1 VLRLAI
7 AQMRPRKGAYEEN
20 LARLG
25 ALVREVAVS
34 ADPPELLVAPEAALT
49 GYFLEG
55 GVRDLAV
62 SADQLFHDLSCQHR
76 DAHAP
81 PLDVALGFYE
91 VHQNRLFNS
100 GLYATLGGP
109 GAGIRHVHRKVF
121 LPTYGVFDEER
132 FVEAGRGV
140 QAFDTR
146 WGRAAILICEDAWH
160 SFTPMLAALGG
171 AQLILIPSASPA
183 RGVEPAEEAPGR
195 PASLARWNRLVQD
208 IAGEHGVYVAL
219 AQLVGFEGGKAFPGG
234 SLVAGPR
241 GELLAEAPIFEE
253 ALLRVTL
260 DFEEITRARAD
271 MPLLSDLEMRLPH
284 LLGSL
289 HEARRGAKGGAPS
302 RVGGAV
308 GSAGRPGSPGTQGI
322 GGAGVGE
329 AGAASAVRRGVNL
342 SGAKGQSAGHGPLR
356 SAQGD
361 RDADQAKPGTR
372 QDDPGAAQDDLGAAQ
387 VDSGDSQNAP
397 GSPPV
402 GPCDAA
408 PIPHV
413 ALAPASMRADPSR
426 DPLAID
432 AALTR
437 RWLVEF
443 IRDEI
448 QRRRGFERV
457 VIGLSGGVDSSV
469 VAYLAAEAL
478 GPGNVVGVRMP
489 YRTSSP
495 ESLAHA
501 QLVVDALGIEAA
513 TIDISAAVDGLAGA
527 MHEQPDASRLGNMMA
542 RTRMI
547 TLFDLSAARRAL
559 PLGTGNKTERL
570 FGYFTWHADDSPPVN
585 PIGDLF
591 KSQVWALARDL
602 GLPDVIV
609 SKPAS
614 ADLITGQTDEGD
626 FGISYPRADAIL
638 HWILLG
644 YGSPEIAA
652 LGFSEEEIALVRRRL
667 DSTHW
672 KRRLPTVAMLSATAI
687 GEYYLRPVDY

>member
-1 VLRLAI
+1 MLRLAI
-7 AQMRPRKGAYEEN
+7 AQVRPQKGAYQEN
-20 LARLG
+20 LCRFG
-25 ALVREVAVS
+25 ALFREVGAWPE
-34 ADPPELLVAPEAALT
+34 PPELLVAPETALT

-55 GVRDLAV
+55 GVRDLAI
-62 SADQLFHDLSCQHR
+62 SADQLFDDLSRQHEE
-76 DAHAP
+76 AGIP

-91 VHQNRLFNS
+91 VHGNRLYNS

-109 GAGIRHVHRKVF
+109 DTGIRHIHRKIF

-132 FVEAGRGV
+132 FVEAGRSV

-146 WGRAAILICEDAWH
+146 WGRAALLICEDAWH
-160 SFTPMLAALGG
+160 SFTPMLAALDG
-171 AQLILIPSASPA
+171 AQVIIIPSASPA
-183 RGVEPAEEAPGR
+183 RGVITTDETAGR
-195 PASLARWNRLVQD
+195 PVSLARWSRLVQD

-234 SLVAGPR
+234 SILAGPR
-241 GELLAEAPIFEE
+241 GDILAQAPVFQEAIIPAVI
-253 ALLRVTL
+253 

-271 MPLLSDLEMRLPH
+271 LPLLADLEMRLPH

-289 HEARRGAKGGAPS
+289 HAARRERGEPGKVSGDGGK
-302 RVGGAV
+302 RVGKNSPK
-308 GSAGRPGSPGTQGI
+308 GSEPER
-322 GGAGVGE
+322 
-329 AGAASAVRRGVNL
+329 GAA
-342 SGAKGQSAGHGPLR
+342 LR
-356 SAQGD
+356 PPVPPAQG
-361 RDADQAKPGTR
+361 
-372 QDDPGAAQDDLGAAQ
+372 AAVPL
-387 VDSGDSQNAP
+387 
-397 GSPPV
+397 PP
-402 GPCDAA
+402 
-408 PIPHV
+408 
-413 ALAPASMRADPSR
+413 LPARFNIQQ

-432 AALTR
+432 PDLTR

-443 IRDEI
+443 IRDEV
-448 QRRRGFERV
+448 QRRRKFQRV
-457 VIGLSGGVDSSV
+457 LIGLSGGVDSSL

-478 GPGNVVGVRMP
+478 GPANVIGVRMP

-501 QLVVDALGIEAA
+501 QLVIDQLGIGHRTVDISSAVDAL
-513 TIDISAAVDGLAGA
+513 AGA
-527 MHEQPDASRLGNMMA
+527 IGGAVEPARLGNIMA

-547 TLFDLSAARRAL
+547 TLFDLSAALRAL

-591 KSQVWALARDL
+591 KTQVWALARHL
-602 GLPDVIV
+602 GVPDVIV

-614 ADLITGQTDEGD
+614 ADLIKGQTDEGD

-644 YGSPEIAA
+644 YKAPEIAA
-652 LGFSEEEIALVRRRL
+652 LGFEEAEIELVRTRL

-672 KRRLPTVAMLSATAI
+672 KRRLPTVAMLSGTAI

>member
-7 AQMRPRKGAYEEN
+7 AQVRPHKGAYEEN
-20 LARLG
+20 LCRFG
-25 ALVREVAVS
+25 ALLREIGNWHE
-34 ADPPELLVAPEAALT
+34 PPDLVVAPETALT

-62 SADQLFHDLSCQHR
+62 SGEQLFDDLSRQHGE
-76 DAHAP
+76 AGTP
-81 PLDVALGFYE
+81 SVDVALGFYE
-91 VHQNRLFNS
+91 IHGNRLYNS

-109 GAGIRHVHRKVF
+109 DAGIRHIHRKIF

-132 FVEAGRGV
+132 FVEAGRSV

-160 SFTPMLAALGG
+160 SFTPMLAALDG
-171 AQLILIPSASPA
+171 AQLIIVPSASPA
-183 RGVEPAEEAPGR
+183 RGVITSDDTAGR
-195 PASLARWNRLVQD
+195 PVSLARWARLVQD

-219 AQLVGFEGGKAFPGG
+219 SQLVGFEGGKAFPGG
-234 SLVAGPR
+234 SILAGPR
-241 GELLAEAPIFEE
+241 GDLLAQAPVFQEAVIP
-253 ALLRVTL
+253 AVL

-271 MPLLSDLEMRLPH
+271 LPLLADLEMRLPH

-289 HEARRGAKGGAPS
+289 HAARRE
-302 RVGGAV
+302 R
-308 GSAGRPGSPGTQGI
+308 
-322 GGAGVGE
+322 GE
-329 AGAASAVRRGVNL
+329 AGKRVGKATTTDARDAEPVERTRVAAS
-342 SGAKGQSAGHGPLR
+342 P
-356 SAQGD
+356 
-361 RDADQAKPGTR
+361 
-372 QDDPGAAQDDLGAAQ
+372 
-387 VDSGDSQNAP
+387 
-397 GSPPV
+397 
-402 GPCDAA
+402 
-408 PIPHV
+408 
-413 ALAPASMRADPSR
+413 LAPLPARFYPKQ

-432 AALTR
+432 PHLTQ

-443 IRDEI
+443 IRDEV
-448 QRRRGFERV
+448 QRRRKFERV
-457 VIGLSGGVDSSV
+457 IIGISGGVDSAL
-469 VAYLAAEAL
+469 VAFLAAEAL
-478 GPGNVVGVRMP
+478 GPKNVLGVRMP

-495 ESLAHA
+495 DSLEHA
-501 QLVVDALGIEAA
+501 QLVIDALGINS
-513 TIDISAAVDGLAGA
+513 TTVDISSSVDALAASIQEPERSERMG
-527 MHEQPDASRLGNMMA
+527 PSRLGNIMA

-547 TLFDLSAARRAL
+547 TIFDLSAAHRAL

-591 KSQVWALARDL
+591 KTQVWALARHL
-602 GLPDVIV
+602 GVPDVIV

-614 ADLITGQTDEGD
+614 ADLIKGQTDEGD

-644 YGSPEIAA
+644 YKAPEIAA
-652 LGFSEEEIALVRRRL
+652 LGFELDEIELVRRRL

-672 KRRLPTVAMLSATAI
+672 KRRLPTVAMLSGTAI